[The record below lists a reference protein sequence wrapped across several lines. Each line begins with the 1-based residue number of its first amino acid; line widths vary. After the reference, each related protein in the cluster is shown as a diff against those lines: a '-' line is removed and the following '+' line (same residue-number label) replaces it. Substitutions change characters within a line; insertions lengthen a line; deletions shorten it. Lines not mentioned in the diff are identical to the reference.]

1 MNGAYLTQTVLR
13 SLQSQPSN
21 PLSLPNEGQTNFPCN
36 HSALVGAVWNEPAI
50 DSSGDINTFCRSLE
64 RLMEERFGDRVTIKK
79 GFEVRRLLLDEDRKR
94 IAGVRC
100 ARAGAEG
107 AEEAAVLDLEADKF
121 ILGSAEGGRRSQLKR
136 RACDLS

>member
-1 MNGAYLTQTVLR
+1 M
-13 SLQSQPSN
+13 
-21 PLSLPNEGQTNFPCN
+21 
-36 HSALVGAVWNEPAI
+36 WNEPAI

-94 IAGVRC
+94 IAAVRC
-100 ARAGAEG
+100 TRAGAEG

-121 ILGSAEGGRRSQLKR
+121 ILGSAEGGRRSQ
-136 RACDLS
+136 

>member
-1 MNGAYLTQTVLR
+1 M
-13 SLQSQPSN
+13 
-21 PLSLPNEGQTNFPCN
+21 
-36 HSALVGAVWNEPAI
+36 WNEPAI

-94 IAGVRC
+94 IAAVRC

-107 AEEAAVLDLEADKF
+107 AEEAEAVLDLEADKF
-121 ILGSAEGGRRSQLKR
+121 ILGSAEGGLR
-136 RACDLS
+136 